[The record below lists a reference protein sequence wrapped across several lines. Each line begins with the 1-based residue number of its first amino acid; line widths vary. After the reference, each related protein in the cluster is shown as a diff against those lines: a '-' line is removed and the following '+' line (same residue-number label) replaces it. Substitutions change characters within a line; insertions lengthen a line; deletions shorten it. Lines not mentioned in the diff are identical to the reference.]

1 MRYKFKDAHGFT
13 LIEIVVILAVI
24 AIIAASMIPRI
35 SGIMDDAKI
44 ARAQSEVQTIGMAIL
59 RFNANTGKWPARNA
73 EGKDNALYTL
83 VSGNANNP
91 VPLPAYAGGGDVNY
105 FGFGGDSEYGDY
117 LDNHLKL
124 NQPKGNPDNAYPTT
138 GINRWNGPYLQ
149 EVGADPW
156 GNAYV
161 VNIISAYSTDT
172 DSNLY
177 CYVVSA
183 GPDGTIQ
190 TDCNVTADELP
201 THSVS
206 GDDVAFLLRARK

>member
-1 MRYKFKDAHGFT
+1 M
-13 LIEIVVILAVI
+13 VLAVI
-24 AIIAASMIPRI
+24 AIIAAAMVPRI

-44 ARAQSEVQTIGMAIL
+44 SRAGSEVQTIGMAIL

-73 EGKDNALYTL
+73 SGADNKLLTL
-83 VSGNANNP
+83 VSGDADSKI
-91 VPLPAYAGGGDVNY
+91 PLPAYVGGDKNY
-105 FGFGGDSEYGDY
+105 FGNAGTSANGDY

-124 NQPKGNPDNAYPTT
+124 NKPKGDAKKGYPTS

-161 VNIISAYSTDT
+161 MNIISAYSTATND
-172 DSNLY
+172 NLY
-177 CYVVSA
+177 CYVISA

-190 TDCNVTADELP
+190 TDAEVKDTELG
-201 THSVS
+201 THAVS